1 MIFKIEMNYDDLIG
15 VIDLF
20 KDKYDILFCQNLYI
34 SERKKTKGNSCA
46 KIKKKMKEY
55 PNSLVITIDEFNLAS
70 QPIQVQTWCRDKFV
84 EQDLIEFENNEQE
97 QIKNMMDIIHNFDNE
112 LENILRIKRDGGE
125 KDGRRNE
132 EKKRDTSKEET

>member
-1 MIFKIEMNYDDLIG
+1 
-15 VIDLF
+15 
-20 KDKYDILFCQNLYI
+20 
-34 SERKKTKGNSCA
+34 
-46 KIKKKMKEY
+46 MKEY
-55 PNSLVITIDEFNLAS
+55 PNSSVIAIDEFNLAS

-132 EKKRDTSKEET
+132 EKKRETSKEET

>member
-20 KDKYDILFCQNLYI
+20 RDKYDILFCQNLYI
-34 SERKKTKGNSCA
+34 SERKKTKGNNCT

-55 PNSLVITIDEFNLAS
+55 PNSSVIAIDEFNLAS

-132 EKKRDTSKEET
+132 EKKRETSKEKT